1 MRHHGRWIPASA
13 LGLVLTL
20 VVAAPMLA
28 TPMTPLTGGQER
40 ERDPGWLAPAE
51 AAAKPNPLGNRPGA
65 EAGGQKVF
73 RQRCATCHG
82 DDGRGT
88 RRAPDLT
95 QEDVQAQTDGALF
108 WKISGGNSHQ
118 GMPAFSFLPE
128 PQRWQL

>member
-51 AAAKPNPLGNRPGA
+51 AAAKPNPLVNRPGA

-73 RQRCATCHG
+73 RQRCATCPG
-82 DDGRGT
+82 DDGRGH
-88 RRAPDLT
+88 RRAPGLT
-95 QEDVQAQTDGALF
+95 EGGGEAGTAGARV
-108 WKISGGNSHQ
+108 WKCRGG
-118 GMPAFSFLPE
+118 
-128 PQRWQL
+128 